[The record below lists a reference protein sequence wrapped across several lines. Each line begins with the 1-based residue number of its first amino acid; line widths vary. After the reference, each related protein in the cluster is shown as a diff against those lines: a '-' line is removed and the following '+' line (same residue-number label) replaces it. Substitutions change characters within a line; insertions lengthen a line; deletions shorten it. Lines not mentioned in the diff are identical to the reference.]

1 MRDAAG
7 IALFTFASL
16 TAAPAAAQQYWHCVV
31 SEESAGGMRATLTQP
46 YSAPGQPL
54 IQPVQDVTAS
64 FGGMFFSTST
74 WPRWRV
80 LDGPFELPPRIIL
93 GIRLPERAA
102 SRRFSFH
109 APGVRPFTLRGR
121 LHNPRASEIGT
132 SFELR
137 DRARIETLLA
147 HPEWTIM
154 VHHPDGRVQQIV
166 TRRMPV
172 TLDSLRALRVR
183 QVERMREIARDPA
196 RHCTLAEDEASI
208 VVN

>member
-1 MRDAAG
+1 MGNLAG
-7 IALFTFASL
+7 IALFTLASL
-16 TAAPAAAQQYWHCVV
+16 TAAPAAAQQYWHCMV
-31 SEESAGGMRATLTQP
+31 SEETPGGRRATLAQA
-46 YSAPGQPL
+46 YAAPGRPL
-54 IQPVQDVTAS
+54 DQPVLDVAAAS
-64 FGGMFFSTST
+64 GGMFFSTATS
-74 WPRWRV
+74 PRWEV
-80 LDGPFELPPRIIL
+80 LDGPFALPPRIIL

-109 APGVRPFTLRGR
+109 APGVRPFTLRGE
-121 LHNPRASEIGT
+121 LHNPLASEIGT

-137 DRARIETLLA
+137 DRARIETMLT
-147 HPEWTIM
+147 HPEWTVM

-183 QVERMREIARDPA
+183 QVGRMREIARDPE
-196 RHCTLAEDEASI
+196 RNCTLTDDSSI